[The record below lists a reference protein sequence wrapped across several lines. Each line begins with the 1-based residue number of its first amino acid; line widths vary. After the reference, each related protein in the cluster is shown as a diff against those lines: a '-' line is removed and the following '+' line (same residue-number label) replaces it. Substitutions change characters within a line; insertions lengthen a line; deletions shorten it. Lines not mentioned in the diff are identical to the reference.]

1 MFRGIMPIENVSDTA
16 RWVAVYRAME
26 TARPDALFRDPFA
39 DRLAGER
46 GRQIV
51 REMKRGRSTA
61 WAMIVRTAVMDE
73 MILDRVRGGG
83 VDTVLNLAAG
93 LDARAWRLPL
103 PPELRW
109 IDVDLPEMSEYK
121 SSHMR
126 GEVPACRYE
135 AVPADLTNE
144 AVRDALLSQ
153 VGRES
158 KTLLV
163 ITEGLLIYLEEAQ
176 VKSLANALHAVPSAR
191 WWITD
196 IASPQVLELMEEY
209 WGRNLEKGNAPFRFG
224 PADSAAFFAPLGW
237 REKEYR
243 SMLGEARRLRRE
255 MPLAWLWRAMVML
268 SPAKRAQM
276 AKFSGTLLLERT

>member
-1 MFRGIMPIENVSDTA
+1 MPIENVSDTA

-73 MILDRVRGGG
+73 MILDGVRGGG

-93 LDARAWRLPL
+93 LDARPWRLPL

-109 IDVDLPEMSEYK
+109 IDVDLPAMSEYK

-135 AVPADLTNE
+135 AIPADLTDVS
-144 AVRDALLSQ
+144 VRDALLSQ

-158 KTLLV
+158 TTLLV
-163 ITEGLLIYLEEAQ
+163 VTEGLLIYLEEPQ
-176 VKSLANALHAVPSAR
+176 VKSLARALHAVPSVR

-196 IASPQVLELMEEY
+196 IASPQLLKLMEKY